1 MNSGLFEK
9 TLCFSQVNFQPSATH
24 KFVMDLALSHF
35 IFDRPK
41 IENIL
46 HDHQNIG
53 AHTDIV
59 QFQAGIVTTFR
70 WTHPGARPLGFGVY
84 NQCLNC
90 KRLKTQTAKPNDD
103 HSKILLKCRE
113 CKAEFVFNL
122 ERLEMGSYTTCKGGC
137 ERCLVGPN
145 WGQGWNGYYD
155 LVFISF

>member
-1 MNSGLFEK
+1 MNSGLFDK
-9 TLCFSQVNFQPSATH
+9 ILCFSQVNFQPSATH

-35 IFDRPK
+35 IFNRPK

-122 ERLEMGSYTTCKGGC
+122 ERGWRWVRTPPAKGDVRGAWLVLTEVRAEMDTT
-137 ERCLVGPN
+137 
-145 WGQGWNGYYD
+145 
-155 LVFISF
+155 I